1 MQKQTKIICTMGPS
15 TEDDDVLRGMLK
27 AGMNVARLNFSH
39 GTHEYHRKNIER
51 VRRIAQE
58 IGKNVAIMADTKGP
72 EIRTG
77 ETKGHESVQLQPNQ
91 HTIITTD
98 KVEGTSERFCLDYKT
113 LPNEVHQGSVIFIDD
128 GLLRLEVEYVEG
140 NDIHCVVVDGGELN
154 EHKGVNIPNLKL
166 NLPAVSEQDKLDIAF
181 ACEVGVDAI
190 AASFV
195 CDANAVNQIRSFCA
209 KCGAPYM
216 VIFSKI
222 ESALAVKNFDEILDA
237 SDGIMVARGDLG
249 IEIPPAKVPYTQKE
263 IIRRCNEKYKTV
275 ITATQMLESMRH
287 SPRPTRAEVA
297 DVANAIFDGSDCVM
311 LSGETAA
318 GNYPLQS
325 VRMMTEICADAEEHL
340 DEKHDYHD
348 MGGLENVGGATS
360 FGAVETALRV
370 GAVALLCPTNSGK
383 TARTM
388 SVFRPKLPILATS
401 PLPEVVRRTCFYWGV
416 VGLLTEEQ
424 QGLAKTCYDALAVAR
439 ERGFVHDDELVVIT
453 AGDPLSS
460 PFTNSG
466 YETATNVCMVAQAL

>member
-1 MQKQTKIICTMGPS
+1 MRKQTKIICTMGPS
-15 TEDDDVLRGMLK
+15 TENDDVLRDMLK

-39 GTHEYHRKNIER
+39 GSHEYHRKNIER
-51 VRRIAQE
+51 VRRIAKE
-58 IGKNVAIMADTKGP
+58 VHKNVAIIADTKGP

-77 ETKGHESVQLQPNQ
+77 ETKDHKPVQLQAKQ
-91 HTIITTD
+91 HTIITVD
-98 KVEGTSERFCLDYKT
+98 EVEGTSERFSLDYKT
-113 LPNEVHQGSVIFIDD
+113 LPKEVKQGSVIFIDD
-128 GLLRLEVEYVEG
+128 GLLRLEVEHVDG
-140 NDIHCVVVDGGELN
+140 NDIHCIVVDGGELN

-166 NLPAVSEQDKLDIAF
+166 NLPAISEQDKLDIAF
-181 ACEVGVDAI
+181 ACEMEVDAI

-195 CDANAVNQIRSFCA
+195 CEAKAVNQIRSLCA
-209 KCGAPYM
+209 YCGAPYM
-216 VIFSKI
+216 LVFSKI
-222 ESALAVKNFDEILDA
+222 ESALAVSNFDEILEA

-263 IIRRCNEKYKTV
+263 IIRKCNEKYKTV

-287 SPRPTRAEVA
+287 SPRPTRAEAA

-318 GNYPLQS
+318 GKYPLQS
-325 VRMMTEICADAEEHL
+325 VRMMTEICVNAEEHL

-360 FGAVETALRV
+360 FGAVETAQRV

-401 PLPEVVRRTCFYWGV
+401 PLPAVVRRTCFYWGV
-416 VGLLTEEQ
+416 IGLLTEEQ
-424 QGLAKTCYDALAVAR
+424 QGLAKTCYDALKTAR
-439 ERGFVHDDELVVIT
+439 DNGFVKDDELVVIT